1 MFKVNVWSRLF
12 SYIIICICIIIAQNR
27 YVLLALALLSLVLS
41 IIFRKTS
48 SIIFS
53 ILSMLM
59 CAIYFGYPFLS
70 IFMKLYLLVLYYILM
85 KECLSPEEKRYLYEK
100 DAYLLKGRKGSR
112 YYVKKNYYK
121 DIMNKNL
128 DLYEDMHGYFKKEK
142 LLKEEAIE
150 KSKQE
155 LNEIYLFNK
164 LRYFKYYPG
173 KNCVNKSNWKLADFI
188 LIILS
193 ICILFLTIIV
203 R

>member
-27 YVLLALALLSLVLS
+27 YELLAFALLSLALS

-59 CAIYFGYPFLS
+59 CVIYFGYPFLE
-70 IFMKLYLLVLYYILM
+70 IFMKIYLLVLYYCLM
-85 KECLSPEEKRYLYEK
+85 KECLSLEDKRYLYEK

-121 DIMNKNL
+121 DIREKNF
-128 DLYEDMHGYFKKEK
+128 DLYEDLPGYSKKEK
-142 LLKEEAIE
+142 LLKEEAIN

-164 LRYFKYYPG
+164 LRYFKYYSR
-173 KNCVNKSNWKLADFI
+173 KNSVNKNKWQLADFI
-188 LIILS
+188 LIVLS
-193 ICILFLTIIV
+193 ICVLIITIVV